1 MLPLSVPVYYSL
13 ELTAV
18 CNSLCPVCS
27 NVFLRRKG
35 VLDAVEWRQVL
46 GKIAPH
52 AQVFKLTGG
61 EATLHPE
68 FPAII
73 ETVAETGVPFALFSN
88 GRWRDA
94 TAVIQLLQSIPT
106 FTGLLIS
113 LHGPDAATHEGFTHT
128 PGSFAE
134 TCENIRRATAV
145 GLRVHTSTVI
155 TRYNWQRSAEIV
167 SLSQQLGAK
176 RAVFNR
182 YLGPPM
188 PDIEPGDEQ
197 LRGAVQDIER
207 LIRQHPYTAD
217 FSVRYGNCIPQCFT
231 PSSSS
236 GCWAGIAYCTI
247 DPWGGVRPC
256 NHSPTL
262 VGNLFDQ
269 SIAELWHNETMED
282 WRNLVPSACT
292 CCAEFGVCRGG
303 CRALIEIRQRDP
315 LIGDP
320 IPVNVGHSETIAL
333 YEKSRPV
340 LNCLVQPETF
350 GYSLIRGHMLVQ
362 VTPEAKSLLA
372 VLTGNATLQE
382 IKSEF
387 GQDGLDFVGVLY
399 SRGLVSE
406 KQQDNI
412 PSGV

>member
-1 MLPLSVPVYYSL
+1 MLPLAVPVYYSL

-27 NVFLRRKG
+27 NVFLRRKD
-35 VLDAVEWRQVL
+35 VLNAAQWREVL

-73 ETVAETGVPFALFSN
+73 EAVAETGVPFALFSN
-88 GRWRDA
+88 GRWRDP
-94 TAVIQLLQSIPT
+94 TAVIHLLQSIPT

-113 LHGPDAATHEGFTHT
+113 LHGPDAAAHEGFTHT

-155 TRYNWQRSAEIV
+155 TRYNWQCSAEIV

-188 PDIEPGDEQ
+188 PDLEPADDQ
-197 LRGAVQDIER
+197 LRHAVRDIER
-207 LIRQHPYTAD
+207 LIQLHPHSTD

-247 DPWGGVRPC
+247 DPWGGLRPC

-269 SIAELWHNETMED
+269 PLAELWHNEMMTV
-282 WRNLVPSACT
+282 WRNLMPPACNG
-292 CCAEFGVCRGG
+292 CAEFSVCHGG
-303 CRALIEIRQRDP
+303 CRALVEIRQ
-315 LIGDP
+315 GDP
-320 IPVNVGHSETIAL
+320 FIYHPKAPNISHTEIIKL
-333 YEKSRPV
+333 YEESRPI
-340 LNCLVQPETF
+340 LNCVIQSESY
-350 GYSLIRGHMLVQ
+350 GYSLIRGHTLVQ
-362 VTPEAKSLLA
+362 VTTEAEPLIALLI
-372 VLTGNATLQE
+372 GQITLRE
-382 IKSEF
+382 IKDTF
-387 GQDGLDFVGVLY
+387 GQEGLDFVGALY
-399 SRGLVSE
+399 AKGLVRE
-406 KQQDNI
+406 
-412 PSGV
+412 

>member
-1 MLPLSVPVYYSL
+1 VQAISIPVYYSL

-27 NVFLRRKG
+27 NVFLRHKD
-35 VLDAVEWRQVL
+35 VLGAAQWRQVL

-68 FPAII
+68 FPVII
-73 ETVAETGVPFALFSN
+73 EAVAETGVPFALFSN

-94 TAVIQLLQSIPT
+94 TAVIHLLQSIPT

-113 LHGPDAATHEGFTHT
+113 LHGPDAAAHEGFTHT
-128 PGSFAE
+128 PHSFAE
-134 TCENIRRATAV
+134 TCENIHRATAA

-188 PDIEPGDEQ
+188 PDIEPGDEH
-197 LRGAVQDIER
+197 LRWAVQDIEQ

-262 VGNLFDQ
+262 VGNLFEQ
-269 SIAELWHNETMED
+269 SLQDLWHSETMDD
-282 WRNLVPSACT
+282 WRNLMPSPCKG
-292 CCAEFGVCRGG
+292 CSEFGVCHGG
-303 CRALIEIRQRDP
+303 CRALIEIRQKDP
-315 LIGDP
+315 LVR
-320 IPVNVGHSETIAL
+320 IPLSAYTSCSETITL
-333 YEKSRPV
+333 YEKSRPI
-340 LNCLVQPETF
+340 LNCSVQSEVF
-350 GYSLIRGHMLVQ
+350 GFSLIHGHQLVQ
-362 VTPEAKSLLA
+362 VTKVAEPLLA
-372 VLTGNATLQE
+372 SLAGTTTLE
-382 IKSEF
+382 EVKSSF
-387 GQDGLDFVGVLY
+387 GQEGLDFVGTLY
-399 SRGLVSE
+399 AKGLLIL
-406 KQQDNI
+406 K
-412 PSGV
+412 